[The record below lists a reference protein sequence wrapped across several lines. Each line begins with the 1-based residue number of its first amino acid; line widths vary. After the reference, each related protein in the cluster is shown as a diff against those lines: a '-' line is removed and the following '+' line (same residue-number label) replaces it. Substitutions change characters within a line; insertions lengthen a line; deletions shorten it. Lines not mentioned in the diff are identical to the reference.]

1 MIQHLIDTHFHL
13 DYYKEHQKIYAGIN
27 ERKQYT
33 LCMTNSPGVYISCK
47 RMYPETKYLKF
58 ALGFHPQEKSLTE
71 TDFYNFMNLLN
82 ETNYVGEIGLDF
94 TRQDYI
100 SCNKQCM
107 HFEKIVRECAEKNKL
122 MSVHIRRAEKEAIS
136 ILKEYRPRRC
146 IIHWFNGNAEQ
157 LQQLLDIGCYF
168 SLNSNMVTNEK
179 GKEKLRLIP
188 KTRVLIESDGP
199 FTKIDRKRYIFNN
212 LIKIYELVAQYYNE
226 PDIIKIVHANF
237 RDVLSN

>member
-71 TDFYNFMNLLN
+71 TDFYNFMNLLD

-94 TRQDYI
+94 TRQSHI
-100 SCNKQCM
+100 SCDKQCL
-107 HFEKIVRECAEKNKL
+107 HFEKIVRACAEKNKL

-199 FTKIDRKRYIFNN
+199 FTKIDGKRYTFNN

-226 PDIIKIVHANF
+226 PDSIKIVHANF